1 MTQELV
7 LIALLSG
14 LLGLVWVMTL
24 AIWDNKH
31 TNGQTQESDHSRHS
45 DDMQHG
51 QSALKRQATAA

>member
-7 LIALLSG
+7 LVVLLSG

-24 AIWDNKH
+24 AIWENKH
-31 TNGQTQESDHSRHS
+31 TNAQTQESDHSRHS

-51 QSALKRQATAA
+51 ESALKRHATAA